1 MIVGIGTDLV
11 DIRRIEKILKRH
23 GQRFEG
29 KYFTKLEREQAIE
42 RDDKSGFYA
51 KRFAAKEALVKA
63 LGSGFVDNI
72 YLKDIGVKNS
82 SNGKPELELSG
93 GALARLNAIT
103 PDGMSSSI
111 HLSLS
116 DEPPYALGFV
126 IIEACSS

>member
-1 MIVGIGTDLV
+1 MIIGIGTDLV
-11 DIRRIEKILKRH
+11 DIRRIEKIINRH
-23 GQRFEG
+23 GKRFES
-29 KYFTKLEREQAIE
+29 KYFTKSEREQANK
-42 RDDKSGFYA
+42 RDDKAGFYA

-72 YLKDIGVKNS
+72 YLKDISVIS
-82 SNGKPELELSG
+82 SDNGKPELELSG

-103 PDGMSSSI
+103 PDNMSSSI

-126 IIEACSS
+126 VIEACSS